1 MRFRRSA
8 RYVRAPHRISI
19 LRPALSYESSLLS
32 GAAPGLPIKKVVN
45 SRRRCVEA
53 RALPAGVGC
62 RRLLEDGPLGPAP
75 DLPDPAGELAR
86 HGGVGLARALA
97 RRGQR
102 LAAAVE
108 PGGAVVRPRAY
119 RRGHV
124 GAGGWGLGPRG
135 ARGVVPC
142 GLYERRA
149 RERVAG
155 LGYPAA
161 PLGLAA
167 RVLRRGQPA
176 PAREGRRRA
185 EPAEGPGLR
194 REPEGRQGVDPLDA
208 GQRLH
213 RRPPAVGARQR
224 DDPPL
229 ELPPVRLRAAGG
241 RDVVLQRVAL
251 RPLEPDLRDPPPVG
265 PRPGLLPRP
274 VGVALVPDVA
284 QPDQE
289 HVEALPRAAELA
301 GRVVE
306 GAVEVPGGLDRHVG
320 QRDLDDVVGGEHAG
334 DELGVA
340 PVVLAPG
347 VRRRPLHLGDGG
359 HGAVEAERAQLARH
373 VEAGGAALVARPR
386 VLEAEG
392 PLRDLGGVGAE
403 AAAHHLAGEG
413 VERRGGDRSRVDVQA
428 DGGNMG
434 HGKPPPRRCGKGY
447 RTGRYSKPIV
457 APRARGKKLRRGG
470 GGPQWLS
477 HIVFIRTISLA

>member
-1 MRFRRSA
+1 M
-8 RYVRAPHRISI
+8 
-19 LRPALSYESSLLS
+19 
-32 GAAPGLPIKKVVN
+32 N

-62 RRLLEDGPLGPAP
+62 RRPLEDGPLGPAP

-86 HGGVGLARALA
+86 HGGVRLALALA

-124 GAGGWGLGPRG
+124 GAGGGGLGFRG

-167 RVLRRGQPA
+167 RVLRGREPA
-176 PAREGRRRA
+176 PAREGRCRA

-194 REPEGRQGVDPLDA
+194 RQPEGRQGVDSLDA
-208 GQRLH
+208 GQCLD
-213 RRPPAVGARQR
+213 RRPPAVSAGQR

-229 ELPPVRLRAAGG
+229 ELPPVRFRAAGG
-241 RDVVLQRVAL
+241 RDVVLERVAL
-251 RPLEPDLRDPPPVG
+251 RPLEPDFRDPPPVG

-301 GRVVE
+301 GRAVE
-306 GAVEVPGGLDRHVG
+306 GAVEVPGGLDGRVR
-320 QRDLDDVVGGEHAG
+320 QRDLHDVVGGEHAG

-340 PVVLAPG
+340 PVVLAAR
-347 VRRRPLHLGDGG
+347 VRRRPLHPGDGG

-373 VEAGGAALVARPR
+373 VEAGGAALVAGPGL
-386 VLEAEG
+386 LEPEG
-392 PLRDLGGVGAE
+392 PLGDLGGVRPEVAV
-403 AAAHHLAGEG
+403 HHLAGEG
-413 VERRGGDRSRVDVQA
+413 VERRGGDRSRVDVQS

-447 RTGRYSKPIV
+447 RTGRYSSPLWHPEPAERSCAAGEATPMAFSYRLWTV
-457 APRARGKKLRRGG
+457 DFQ
-470 GGPQWLS
+470 PQAKTL
-477 HIVFIRTISLA
+477 IG

>member
-1 MRFRRSA
+1 MRCRRSA

-19 LRPALSYESSLLS
+19 LRPARSCESSLLS
-32 GAAPGLPIKKVVN
+32 GAARGLPIKKAVN

-53 RALPAGVGC
+53 RALPAGAGC
-62 RRLLEDGPLGPAP
+62 RRPLGDGPLGPAP

-86 HGGVGLARALA
+86 HGGVGLAGRLA
-97 RRGQR
+97 GARER

-124 GAGGWGLGPRG
+124 GAGDGGLGSRG
-135 ARGVVPC
+135 AHGVVPC

-149 RERVAG
+149 RECVAG

-167 RVLRRGQPA
+167 RVLRRRQPA

-208 GQRLH
+208 GERLH
-213 RRPPAVGARQR
+213 GRPPAVGAGQR

-229 ELPPVRLRAAGG
+229 ELPPVRFRAAGG
-241 RDVVLQRVAL
+241 RDVVLERVAL
-251 RPLEPDLRDPPPVG
+251 RALEPDLRDPPPVG
-265 PRPGLLPRP
+265 PRPCLLPRP
-274 VGVALVPDVA
+274 VGAALVPDVA

-289 HVEALPRAAELA
+289 HVEALPRAVELA

-306 GAVEVPGGLDRHVG
+306 GAVEVPGGLDGRVW

-340 PVVLAPG
+340 PVVLAAR

-359 HGAVEAERAQLARH
+359 HGAVEPEGAQLACH
-373 VEAGGAALVARPR
+373 VEPGGAALVARPG
-386 VLEAEG
+386 LIEAEG

-403 AAAHHLAGEG
+403 VAVHHLAGEG
-413 VERRGGDRSRVDVQA
+413 VERRRGDRSRVDVQS

-470 GGPQWLS
+470 GDPNGFLIS
-477 HIVFIRTISLA
+477 SLACNV

>member
-224 DDPPL
+224 DDPL
-229 ELPPVRLRAAGG
+229 LASIYFSPVSLNRRAVRAKA
-241 RDVVLQRVAL
+241 VSPVAL
-251 RPLEPDLRDPPPVG
+251 TYFHRFRSRLD
-265 PRPGLLPRP
+265 
-274 VGVALVPDVA
+274 
-284 QPDQE
+284 
-289 HVEALPRAAELA
+289 
-301 GRVVE
+301 
-306 GAVEVPGGLDRHVG
+306 GAVPR
-320 QRDLDDVVGGEHAG
+320 Q
-334 DELGVA
+334 
-340 PVVLAPG
+340 VL
-347 VRRRPLHLGDGG
+347 
-359 HGAVEAERAQLARH
+359 
-373 VEAGGAALVARPR
+373 
-386 VLEAEG
+386 
-392 PLRDLGGVGAE
+392 
-403 AAAHHLAGEG
+403 
-413 VERRGGDRSRVDVQA
+413 
-428 DGGNMG
+428 
-434 HGKPPPRRCGKGY
+434 
-447 RTGRYSKPIV
+447 
-457 APRARGKKLRRGG
+457 
-470 GGPQWLS
+470 
-477 HIVFIRTISLA
+477 